1 MPYRPTSGYPLH
13 RPRRLRS
20 HPRMRDLVRESSLS
34 VNDLIYPMFVYHGTN
49 LRREIASMPGQ
60 YQISLDRF
68 GDAVSDVA
76 ELGVP
81 GVILFGIPAHKDALG
96 SAASDDRG
104 IVQEAIRIAHKAAPG
119 LLVITDVCFCEYTDH
134 GHCGPLKET
143 AGRVDVDNDATLPLL
158 AEQAVSH
165 AKAGADMVAPSG
177 MMDGMV
183 RAIRNGLDSAGFTHV
198 PLMAYA
204 AKFASGYYGPF
215 REAAES
221 TPSFGDRR
229 TYQMDPA
236 NGDEAIREVALDL
249 AEGADLVMVKPA
261 LAYLDIVR
269 RVKSEFGVPV
279 AAYNVS
285 GEYAMVKAAAA
296 NGWIDEKRVVME
308 TLTGFKRAGADMI
321 LTYHA
326 PDVARWLRSGLV

>member
-1 MPYRPTSGYPLH
+1 
-13 RPRRLRS
+13 
-20 HPRMRDLVRESSLS
+20 VRESALALD
-34 VNDLIYPMFVYHGTN
+34 DLIYPMFVYHGTN
-49 LRREIASMPGQ
+49 LRREIPSMPGQ
-60 YQISLDRF
+60 YQLSLDRF
-68 GDAVSDVA
+68 GEAVAEVA

-81 GVILFGIPAHKDALG
+81 AVILFGIPAHKDTTG
-96 SAASDDRG
+96 SSACDDRG
-104 IVQEAIRIAHKAAPG
+104 LVQEAIRIARKTAPG

-143 AGRVDVDNDATLPLL
+143 GGRLDVDNDATLPLL

-165 AKAGADMVAPSG
+165 ARAGADMVAPSG

-183 RAIRNGLDSAGFTHV
+183 AAIRAGLDGSGFTNI
-198 PLMAYA
+198 PILAYA

-221 TPSFGDRR
+221 TPAFGDRR
-229 TYQMDPA
+229 SYQMDPA
-236 NGDEAIREVALDL
+236 NGDEALREVALDL

-261 LAYLDIVR
+261 LAYLDVVR
-269 RVKSEFGVPV
+269 RVKDEFGVPV
-279 AAYNVS
+279 ACYNVS

-296 NGWIDEKRVVME
+296 RGWIDEKRIVME

-326 PDVARWLRSGLV
+326 PDVARWLRQG

>member
-1 MPYRPTSGYPLH
+1 MTYRPASGYPLH
-13 RPRRLRS
+13 RPRRLRG
-20 HPRMRDLVRESSLS
+20 HPKLRDLVRESSLS
-34 VNDLIYPMFVYHGTN
+34 VDDLIYPMFVYHGTN
-49 LRREIASMPGQ
+49 LRREIGSMPGQ
-60 YQISLDRF
+60 YQLSLDRF
-68 GDAVSDVA
+68 GEAVAGVA
-76 ELGVP
+76 ELGIP
-81 GVILFGIPAHKDALG
+81 AVILFGIPAEKDERG
-96 SAASDDRG
+96 SAACHDRG
-104 IVQEAIRIAHKAAPG
+104 IVQEAIRIARKTAPG

-134 GHCGPLKET
+134 GHCGPLKEWG
-143 AGRVDVDNDATLPLL
+143 GRVDVDNDATLPML

-183 RAIRNGLDSAGFTHV
+183 AAIRSGLDGTGFTNV
-198 PLMAYA
+198 PILAYA

-215 REAAES
+215 RDAAES
-221 TPSFGDRR
+221 APSFGDRR

-269 RVKSEFGVPV
+269 RVKTEFGVPV

-296 NGWIDEKRVVME
+296 NGWIDERRVVLE

-326 PDVARWLRSGLV
+326 RPARWPDGSL

>member
-1 MPYRPTSGYPLH
+1 MTHRPASGYPLH

-20 HPRMRDLVRESSLS
+20 HPALRALVRESSLS
-34 VNDLIYPMFVYHGTN
+34 VGDLIYPMFVYHGTN
-49 LRREIASMPGQ
+49 LRREIPSMPGQ
-60 YQISLDRF
+60 YQLSLDRF
-68 GDAVSDVA
+68 GAAVAEAA
-76 ELGVP
+76 ELGIP
-81 GVILFGIPAHKDALG
+81 AVILFGIPAHKDATG
-96 SAASDDRG
+96 SAACDDQG
-104 IVQEAIRIAHKAAPG
+104 LVQEAIRIARKTAPD

-143 AGRVDVDNDATLPLL
+143 GGRLDVDNDATLPLL

-165 AKAGADMVAPSG
+165 ARAGADMVAPSG

-183 RAIRNGLDSAGFTHV
+183 AAIRAGLDGSGFTNV
-198 PLMAYA
+198 PILSYA

-221 TPSFGDRR
+221 TPAFGDRR
-229 TYQMDPA
+229 SYQMDPA
-236 NGDEAIREVALDL
+236 NGDEALREVALDL

-261 LAYLDIVR
+261 LAYLDVVR
-269 RVKSEFGVPV
+269 RVKDEFGVPV
-279 AAYNVS
+279 ACYNVS

-296 NGWIDEKRVVME
+296 RGWIDEKRVVME

-326 PDVARWLRSGLV
+326 PDVARWLKQG